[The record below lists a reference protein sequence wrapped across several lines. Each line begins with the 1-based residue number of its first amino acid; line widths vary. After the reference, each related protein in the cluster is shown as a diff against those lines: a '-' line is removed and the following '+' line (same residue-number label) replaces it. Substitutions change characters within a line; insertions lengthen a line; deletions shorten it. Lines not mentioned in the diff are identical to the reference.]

1 MEDYWRGVLA
11 GAPASQ
17 FPADRPRPLVASHDG
32 AVETAAIGGG
42 VLAGLREVSKR
53 AGTTL
58 AVTLLAAGAGVA
70 QRYTGQTD
78 GVVGVGGA
86 GPGRAGAAPGHGYLA
101 HTPPGRP

>member
-32 AVETAAIGGG
+32 AVETAVIGRE
-42 VLAGLREVSKR
+42 VLAGLREVSRR

-58 AVTLLAAGAGVA
+58 AVTLLTAAAVLLA
-70 QRYTGQTD
+70 RYTGPTD
-78 GVVGVGGA
+78 VGVGVDSA
-86 GPGRAGAAPGHGYLA
+86 RRDTPELAP
-101 HTPPGRP
+101 PVRF